1 LSEEPKQSKVE
12 QPEADTK
19 SKDSLPES
27 ALDQVAG
34 GGKVV
39 IMKVVDKTSPL

>member
-1 LSEEPKQSKVE
+1 MSEEPKEPKVE
-12 QPEADTK
+12 QPESDTK
-19 SKDSLPES
+19 SEESLPES

-34 GGKVV
+34 GGVV